1 MFFIKLST
9 FNLDSLENTNKKC
22 YYLYHKKE
30 QGDRMLYKKNA
41 DKALRKEL
49 FRNPTAEYRGTP
61 FWALN
66 SFITKDEMYRQI
78 DIFKEMGLGGFH
90 LHVRTG
96 LENEYLSEEYMEL
109 MKDAVDKAKKEDMLT
124 WLYDED
130 RWPSGA
136 AGGFVTK
143 DEKYRGRCLL
153 FTPYKELHG
162 YRADT
167 SRFEG
172 GRSGNGRLIACY
184 DIVLD
189 NDGFLSSYKRISEND
204 EAEGTKWYALLEI
217 HTPSSWYNNQTYA
230 DTLNCEAIERFIEVT
245 HKKYKDKVGKEFG
258 KTIPAIFT
266 DEPQFTRKRV
276 LNNSFD
282 KMDITMPWTDKVP
295 ELYKEMYGD
304 DIFDTLPEVFW
315 DKPDSVASVHRYRY
329 HDFIAELFAS
339 SFADTIGKWCNESGI
354 ALTGHMMEEPT
365 LHSQT
370 AALGEAM
377 RSYRSF
383 RLPGIDMLCNRHEF
397 TTAKQAQSAV
407 HQFGYEG
414 MLSEIYGVT
423 GWDCDFRTYKHQG
436 DWQACL
442 GVTIRVPHLSWYSMK
457 GEAKRDYPASIHY
470 QSPWYKKYS
479 VIEDHFARVNTAL
492 SRGKPVVR
500 VGVIHPVESYW
511 LHWGPN
517 DKSALFRES
526 LDERFLNVTKWL
538 LEGSVD
544 FDFISESLLPSLCN
558 EGSAPLKV
566 GQMKYDAIVVPG
578 CETLRKT
585 TVQRLIEFRN
595 NGGKLIFMGDAP
607 TLVDALPSDAA
618 KDLFDKSESI
628 DFSRASLLTAL
639 DDVRTL
645 TIRYA
650 DGRLTD
656 NYIYQL
662 REDCNCKWLFICCS
676 KEPDNKHIDYGK
688 EIQIIIDGI
697 FTPEI
702 YDTATGEAYPIK
714 AEYTEGKTIIR
725 YCIYGY
731 DSLLIRLTDGRTTC
745 DKLQHIPEAVG
756 ETLLE
761 KCDYE
766 LSEKNILLL
775 DMAEWKID
783 DDKEYSPKEEI
794 LRLDNLARVRLGMN
808 KRGGCV
814 VQPWVLGK
822 QPKNHKVTLRFKF
835 CSEIDYE
842 GAVLALEDADIA
854 DIIFNGKKI
863 TEIED
868 GYYVDISIGKVK
880 LGNIKKG
887 ENILEITL
895 PFGETARI
903 ENVFILGNFGVK
915 LSGCF
920 AVITTL
926 PEKLTFG
933 SLQNQGLPFY
943 SGAVTY
949 KMKTVVKDGI
959 VRVTASDYMGA
970 LIEVSVDGKIKGDII
985 YPPYTLEID
994 GIPDGEHEVALKLYT
1009 HRYNSFGPLHL
1020 VNLKHRWHGPAAW
1033 RSEGINWSYEYVFQT
1048 TGILRAPGIK

>member
-1 MFFIKLST
+1 
-9 FNLDSLENTNKKC
+9 
-22 YYLYHKKE
+22 
-30 QGDRMLYKKNA
+30 MLYKKNTE
-41 DKALRKEL
+41 KSLENEL
-49 FRNPTAEYRGTP
+49 FKAPTSEYRGTP

-66 SFITKDEMYRQI
+66 SHLAKEEMYRQI

-96 LENEYLSEEYMEL
+96 LENEYLSEEYMAL
-109 MKDAVDKAKKEDMLT
+109 MKDAVDKAKSKEMLA

-136 AGGFVTK
+136 AGGLVTK
-143 DEKYRGRCLL
+143 DEKYRGRCLV
-153 FTPYKELHG
+153 FTPYKVREG

-167 SRFEG
+167 ARFEG
-172 GRSGNGRLIACY
+172 GRSGNGRVIACY

-189 NDGFLSSYKRISEND
+189 GDGFLSSYKRISEN
-204 EAEGTKWYALLEI
+204 EETEGTKWYALLEV
-217 HTPSSWYNNQTYA
+217 HTPSSWYNGQTYL
-230 DTLNCEAIERFIEVT
+230 DTLNAEAVKRFVEVT
-245 HKKYKDKVGKEFG
+245 HEKYKDKVGDEFD
-258 KTIPAIFT
+258 KTVPAIFT

-295 ELYKEMYGD
+295 ELYKEMYGE

-315 DKPDSVASVHRYRY
+315 DKPGSAPLVHRYRY
-329 HDFIAELFAS
+329 HDFIAELFAC
-339 SFADTIGKWCNESGI
+339 SFADTVGTWCKENGI

-383 RLPGIDMLCNRHEF
+383 QLPGIDMLCYRNEF

-442 GVTIRVPHLSWYSMK
+442 GVTIRVPHLSWYAMK

-470 QSPWYKKYS
+470 QSPWYKKYNL
-479 VIEDHFARVNTAL
+479 IEDHFARVNTAL
-492 SRGKPVVR
+492 TRGKPIVK

-526 LDERFLNVTKWL
+526 LDERFQNVTKWL
-538 LEGSVD
+538 LEGSID
-544 FDFISESLLPSLCN
+544 FDYISESLLPSLC
-558 EGSAPLKV
+558 EDGSAPLKV
-566 GQMKYDAIVVPG
+566 GQMQYDAIVVPG

-585 TVQRLIEFRN
+585 TLERFEKFLEK
-595 NGGKLIFMGDAP
+595 GGKLIFMGDAP
-607 TLVDALPSDAA
+607 SLVDAVPDVMA
-618 KDLFDKSESI
+618 KELFDKSKKI

-639 DDVRTL
+639 EDVRTL

-662 REDCNCKWLFICCS
+662 REDNDCKWLFVCPS
-676 KEPDNKHIDYGK
+676 KEPDNKHIDYGRD
-688 EIQIIIDGI
+688 IQIILDG
-697 FTPEI
+697 TYSPEV
-702 YDTATGEAYPIK
+702 YDTAKGEIYPIK

-725 YCIYGY
+725 YRIFGY
-731 DSLLIRLTDGRTTC
+731 DSLLIKLTDGKSDC
-745 DKLQHIPEAVG
+745 DTAQHIPEIAN
-756 ETLLE
+756 ENLCE
-761 KCDYE
+761 ACEYE

-783 DDKEYSPKEEI
+783 DDANYSPKEEI
-794 LRLDNLARVRLGMN
+794 LRLDNLIRVRLGMK
-808 KRGGCV
+808 KRGGWV

-822 QPKNHKVTLRFKF
+822 RSKDHKATLKF
-835 CSEIDYE
+835 TFSSEIDYE
-842 GAVLALEDADIA
+842 GAVIALEDADIA
-854 DIIFNGKKI
+854 EVTFNGKKI
-863 TEIED
+863 TERED
-868 GYYVDISIGKVK
+868 GYYVDISIGKMK
-880 LGNIKKG
+880 LGNIIKG

-895 PFGETARI
+895 PFGETANL
-903 ENVFILGNFGVK
+903 ENVFILGDFGVK
-915 LSGCF
+915 LAGSV
-920 AVITTL
+920 AVITAL
-926 PEKLTFG
+926 PERLSFG
-933 SLQNQGLPFY
+933 ALQSQGLPFY

-949 KMKTVVKDGI
+949 KMKTMAKDGSLT
-959 VRVTASDYMGA
+959 VTASDYMGA
-970 LIEVSVDGKIKGDII
+970 LMEISVDGEIKGNII
-985 YPPYTLEID
+985 YPPYTIEIED
-994 GIPDGEHEVALKLYT
+994 IPDGEHEVGIKLYT

-1020 VNLKHRWHGPAAW
+1020 VNAKHRWHGPAAW
-1033 RSEGINWSYEYVFQT
+1033 RSEGINWSYEYVLST
-1048 TGILRAPGIK
+1048 TGILKAPGIK

>member
-1 MFFIKLST
+1 
-9 FNLDSLENTNKKC
+9 
-22 YYLYHKKE
+22 
-30 QGDRMLYKKNA
+30 MLYKKN
-41 DKALRKEL
+41 KVNALKKEL
-49 FRNPTAEYRGTP
+49 FKNPTSEYRGTP

-66 SFITKDEMYRQI
+66 SHLTTEEMCRQI

-96 LENEYLSEEYMEL
+96 LENEYLSEEYMAL
-109 MKDAVDKAKKEDMLT
+109 VKDAVDKAKSEEMLA

-136 AGGFVTK
+136 AGGLVTK
-143 DEKYRGRCLL
+143 DEKYRGRCLV
-153 FTPYKELHG
+153 FTPYKVREG

-167 SRFEG
+167 ARFEG
-172 GRSGNGRLIACY
+172 GRSGNGRVIACY

-189 NDGFLSSYKRISEND
+189 GDGFLSSYKRISEN
-204 EAEGTKWYALLEI
+204 EETEGTKWYALLEV
-217 HTPSSWYNNQTYA
+217 HTPSSWYNGQTYI
-230 DTLNCEAIERFIEVT
+230 DTLNAEAVKRFVEVT
-245 HKKYKDKVGKEFG
+245 HEKYKAKLGGEFDKTV
-258 KTIPAIFT
+258 PAIFT
-266 DEPQFTRKRV
+266 DEPQFTRKKV

-295 ELYKEMYGD
+295 ELYKEMYGE

-315 DKPDSVASVHRYRY
+315 DKPGSAALVHRYRY
-329 HDFIAELFAS
+329 HDFIAELFAC
-339 SFADTIGKWCNESGI
+339 SFADTVGTWCKENGI

-383 RLPGIDMLCNRHEF
+383 QLPGIDMLCYRNEL

-423 GWDCDFRTYKHQG
+423 GWNCDFRTYKHQG

-442 GVTIRVPHLSWYSMK
+442 GVTIRVPHLSWYAMK

-470 QSPWYKKYS
+470 QSPWYKKYNL
-479 VIEDHFARVNTAL
+479 IEDHFARVNTAL
-492 SRGKPVVR
+492 TRGKPIVR

-526 LDERFLNVTKWL
+526 LDERFQNVTKWL
-538 LEGSVD
+538 LEGSID
-544 FDFISESLLPSLCN
+544 FDYISESLLPSLC
-558 EGSAPLKV
+558 EDGSAPLKV
-566 GQMKYDAIVVPG
+566 GQMQYDAIVVPG

-585 TVQRLIEFRN
+585 TIERLEKFRD
-595 NGGKLIFMGDAP
+595 NGGKLIFMGDP
-607 TLVDALPSDAA
+607 PSLVDAVPCTRG
-618 KDLFDKSESI
+618 KELFDKSEKV

-639 DDVRTL
+639 EDVRTL

-662 REDCNCKWLFICCS
+662 REDNDCKWLFVCPS

-688 EIQIIIDGI
+688 DIQIILGGI
-697 FTPEI
+697 YSPEL
-702 YDTATGEAYPIK
+702 YDTAKGEIYPIK

-725 YCIYGY
+725 YRIFGY
-731 DSLLIRLTDGRTTC
+731 DSLLIKLTDGKSDC
-745 DKLQHIPEAVG
+745 DTAQYTPETAN
-756 ETLLE
+756 ENLCE
-761 KCDYE
+761 ACEYE

-783 DDKEYSPKEEI
+783 DDANYSPKEEI
-794 LRLDNLARVRLGMN
+794 LRLDNLIRERLGMR
-808 KRGGCV
+808 KRGGWV

-822 QPKNHKVTLRFKF
+822 RAKDLKVTLKF
-835 CSEIDYE
+835 TFSSEIDYE

-854 DIIFNGKKI
+854 EVTFNGKKI
-863 TEIED
+863 TERED
-868 GYYVDISIGKVK
+868 GYYVDISIGKMK
-880 LGNIKKG
+880 LGNIIKG
-887 ENILEITL
+887 ENMLEITL
-895 PFGETARI
+895 PFGETANL
-903 ENVFILGNFGVK
+903 ENVFILGDFGVK
-915 LSGCF
+915 LAGSV
-920 AVITTL
+920 AVITEL
-926 PEKLTFG
+926 PDKLSFG
-933 SLQNQGLPFY
+933 ALQYQGLSFY

-949 KMKTVVKDGI
+949 KIKTEAKNSKLT
-959 VRVTASDYMGA
+959 VTASNYMGA
-970 LIEVSVDGKIKGDII
+970 LIEVSVDGEVKGDII
-985 YPPYTLEID
+985 YPPYTLQID
-994 GIPDGEHEVALKLYT
+994 SVSDGEHEVGLKLYT

-1020 VNLKHRWHGPAAW
+1020 VNEKHRWHGPAAW
-1033 RSEGINWSYEYVFQT
+1033 RSEGINWSYEYILKT
-1048 TGILRAPGIK
+1048 TGILKTPGIK